1 MPSIINTNI
10 ASLNAQRNM
19 NGSQNALQTS
29 LQRLS
34 SGLRI
39 NSAKDDAAGMAI
51 VDRMTAQVRGNQ
63 QASRNANDGISVA
76 QTAEGALNEVGNNL
90 QRIRELA
97 VQSVNAS
104 NSSADRTA
112 LNTEVQQLMAEIG
125 RVASTTSFNGVKLL
139 DGSFTGQA
147 FQVGADAGQSIS
159 ITAITDASIKSLGST
174 TIDSAT
180 GSAAT
185 AATTYAAITTGT
197 LTINTVDIGPIAA
210 ASSAAERGAQI
221 AAAINATSS
230 KHGVVASAD
239 STGALTLANYNKVK
253 DAAGATVTGITATGF
268 TAAATGTIAAATTA
282 VTTGFDTT
290 DITTVMGANQAVAQ
304 MDSALSVVNTARAN
318 LGAIQNRFTSVISNL
333 GSTVENLT
341 ASRSRIS
348 DTDFA
353 AETAQL
359 TRNQILQQAGT
370 AMLAQA
376 NQLPNNVMTLLR

>member
-19 NGSQNALQTS
+19 NGSQGALQTS

-104 NSSADRTA
+104 NSAADRTA

-139 DGSFTGQA
+139 DGSFTGQS

-159 ITAITDASIKSLGST
+159 ITSITNASVAKLGVTST
-174 TIDSAT
+174 AETT
-180 GSAAT
+180 GT
-185 AATTYAAITTGT
+185 AATTFAAVVAGG
-197 LTINTVDIGPIAA
+197 LTINGVDVGPIAVA
-210 ASSAAERGAQI
+210 TNAAERGAQI
-221 AAAINATSS
+221 AAAINSTSS
-230 KHGVVASAD
+230 QHGVVAVSDAA
-239 STGALTLANYNKVK
+239 GALTLANYGQVAGKV
-253 DAAGATVTGITATGF
+253 GITQGGTATTDVGAITTVAAQTAGTGF
-268 TAAATGTIAAATTA
+268 AA
-282 VTTGFDTT
+282 T
-290 DITTVMGANQAVAQ
+290 DITTVMGANKAIAQ
-304 MDSALSVVNTARAN
+304 IDNALSAVNTARAN

-333 GSTVENLT
+333 AGTVENLT

-376 NQLPNNVMTLLR
+376 NQLPNNVLTLLR

>member
-19 NGSQNALQTS
+19 NGSQGALQTS

-104 NSSADRTA
+104 NSAADRTA

-139 DGSFTGQA
+139 DGSFTGQS

-159 ITAITDASIKSLGST
+159 ITSITNASVASLGNTST
-174 TIDSAT
+174 AETTSAAAAT
-180 GSAAT
+180 GTSGVW
-185 AATTYAAITTGT
+185 AAIATGGV
-197 LTINTVDIGPIAA
+197 TINGIDIGPIAA
-210 ASSAAERGAQI
+210 ASNAAERGAQV
-221 AAAINATSS
+221 AAAINSTSS
-230 KHGVVASAD
+230 QHGVVAVSDAAGVL
-239 STGALTLANYNKVK
+239 SLANYGQVAGKV
-253 DAAGATVTGITATGF
+253 GITAGGASHTAADTGLITTVAAQTAGTGF
-268 TAAATGTIAAATTA
+268 AA
-282 VTTGFDTT
+282 T
-290 DITTVMGANQAVAQ
+290 DITTVMGANKAIAQ
-304 MDSALSVVNTARAN
+304 IDNALTAVNTARAN

-333 GSTVENLT
+333 SGTVENLT

-376 NQLPNNVMTLLR
+376 NQLPNNVLTLLR